1 MKNRS
6 VPTRPSASPAPR
18 INPIP
23 PRAAVVIVVTA
34 LGLVL
39 LFSFKTPDTV
49 PIRNAGGLASFGDAA
64 GPTTSLG
71 QAAGPSARPA
81 PTSSP
86 GRVGATP
93 KPTPISGTI
102 TVTGDDVPNQFGDV
116 QVQATFSNGKLT
128 DVKALQLPFDRQ
140 RSAEIS
146 QYVEPVLRSEALQA
160 QSAQIDLI
168 SGATYTSDSYA
179 HSLQSAIDK
188 AHG

>member
-1 MKNRS
+1 MKARS
-6 VPTRPSASPAPR
+6 APSTPR
-18 INPIP
+18 LNPIP
-23 PRAAVVIVVTA
+23 RRATVAIVTTA

-49 PIRNAGGLASFGDAA
+49 PLRTGGAPASFGEAA
-64 GPTTSLG
+64 GQS
-71 QAAGPSARPA
+71 PA
-81 PTSSP
+81 PAGSP
-86 GRVGATP
+86 GARVGRSTP
-93 KPTPISGTI
+93 KATANSGTI

-116 QVQATFSNGKLT
+116 QVQVTFSNGTIT
-128 DVKALQLPFDRQ
+128 DVKALQLPFDRR

-146 QYVEPVLRSEALQA
+146 QYVEPYLRSEALQA